1 MDSTKPVKCEHGH
14 ETCYSL
20 FRNLM
25 LMRDEVVD
33 CTGSLKRYRQL
44 GSTIWLPA
52 PNPERVTASEIR
64 EQLSKR
70 GLLNPPA
77 PSPAE
82 AQMHSLADAMD
93 AAKETRVVNAE
104 GGVKADGGKMLPR
117 LLYIS
122 LRRTLASMV
131 KVLTIGAAKYSA
143 DNWNKVEQERYWDA
157 FYRHITAHHAGEM
170 IDPETGEPH
179 LTHALCCLAFIAEQ
193 RAQGKMQ

>member
-1 MDSTKPVKCEHGH
+1 MDSTKPVKCCHLGT
-14 ETCYSL
+14 TCWRHS
-20 FRNLM
+20 NNVA
-25 LMRDEVVD
+25 LMRDEQHD
-33 CTGSLKRYRQL
+33 CTGELKRYRIA
-44 GSTIWLPA
+44 GKWFPV
-52 PNPERVTASEIR
+52 PDRVTATEIAER
-64 EQLSKR
+64 RAEFLSA
-70 GLLNPPA
+70 PTSP
-77 PSPAE
+77 PSPTAPMMQ
-82 AQMHSLADAMD
+82 ALADAMD

>member
-1 MDSTKPVKCEHGH
+1 MDATHPLICSHPFALNGRPSCVVSRDNPTKSRWE
-14 ETCYSL
+14 E
-20 FRNLM
+20 
-25 LMRDEVVD
+25 VD
-33 CTGSLKRYRQL
+33 CTGEVLRTRRY
-44 GSTIWLPA
+44 GSRLWHP
-52 PNPERVTASEIR
+52 V
-64 EQLSKR
+64 
-70 GLLNPPA
+70 

-82 AQMHSLADAMD
+82 AQMHTLADAMD
-93 AAKETRVVNAE
+93 SAKETRVVNAE

-131 KVLTIGAAKYSA
+131 KVLTIGAAKYNP
-143 DNWNKVEQERYWDA
+143 DNWRKVEQERYWDA

-170 IDPETGEPH
+170 TDPETGEPH